1 MYPIIIVS
9 RFWIDSYDIFHFLAL
24 LSIVFFG
31 LYFNYR
37 YHKYPL
43 GFGILIFSGI
53 FAKLFSR
60 IFYFLFFIP
69 SERWISFFFFER
81 SGHIFLGGLIGGVLG
96 ALLYFEMKK
105 IPKIEGLEIFV
116 PYIPIGGILGRLG
129 CFCEGCCYGTI
140 TDSIFGLRFPM
151 GSPAW
156 SEHVSR
162 QLISSDQFFS
172 LPVHPTQLYEIG
184 MWIIAGIILITIR
197 NRKPRKGTII
207 LSFLCL
213 YFLMRFVEDFV
224 RADYGKIVG
233 NLDLMQLLALFI
245 IPLSS
250 LSILLIYRDKLFLL
264 HLPKKKTTTNI

>member
-1 MYPIIIVS
+1 MLTHINISGINFYIVLNS
-9 RFWIDSYDIFHFLAL
+9 LAL
-24 LSIVFFG
+24 FLIIFFG
-31 LYFNYR
+31 VRWNYR
-37 YHKYPL
+37 YGKKYPL
-43 GFGILIFSGI
+43 GLGMLFLTAPLAFVLGRVFFFLFLTCPGSKMQFFNLEHGGSMFLGAFTGGILGT
-53 FAKLFSR
+53 
-60 IFYFLFFIP
+60 FI
-69 SERWISFFFFER
+69 
-81 SGHIFLGGLIGGVLG
+81 
-96 ALLYFEMKK
+96 YFELRK

-156 SEHVSR
+156 AEHVNKN
-162 QLISSDQFFS
+162 LISPDQFFS

-197 NRKPRKGTII
+197 NHKPRKGTII

-224 RADYGKIVG
+224 RADYGKVVG
-233 NLDLMQLLALFI
+233 NLDLMQLLALFT